1 MSVTVIFFCF
11 PEMLK
16 FTLAKVTDDILSWRT
31 LRVNGMKIIGMKL
44 FSTQAGDRNRTDTR
58 NINIEEIKTERQMSS
73 AMRM

>member
-1 MSVTVIFFCF
+1 MYVTVIFFCF

-16 FTLAKVTDDILSWRT
+16 FTLAKVSDDILSWRT

>member
-1 MSVTVIFFCF
+1 MYVTVMFFYF

-16 FTLAKVTDDILSWRT
+16 FTLAKVSDDILSWRT

-44 FSTQAGDRNRTDTR
+44 FSTQTGDRNRTDTR

>member
-1 MSVTVIFFCF
+1 MYVTVMFFCF

>member
-1 MSVTVIFFCF
+1 MYVTVIFLCF

-16 FTLAKVTDDILSWRT
+16 FTLAKVSDDILSWRT

-44 FSTQAGDRNRTDTR
+44 FSTQTGDRNRTDTR